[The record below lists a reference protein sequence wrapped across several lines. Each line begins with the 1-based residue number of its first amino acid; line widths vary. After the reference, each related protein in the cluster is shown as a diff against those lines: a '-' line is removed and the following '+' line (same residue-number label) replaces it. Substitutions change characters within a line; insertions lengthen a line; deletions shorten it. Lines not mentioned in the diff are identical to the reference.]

1 MSDGAP
7 VEAVTSL
14 GTYFSTPL
22 APTFP
27 LILLRR
33 ARTVDILV
41 HHAPFPFVDVV
52 SGLLPNDVGLIVYW
66 HADIVGYIWLKL
78 LVATAIKRTLQR
90 ANRIVVSDRSVLESS
105 PLLAPLVEK
114 SAVAPY
120 GVDVDF
126 WGDAVTLAIAIRR
139 ILDDPALAGR
149 LSEKNL
155 RRDRNEVS
163 PRSHADGSLIE

>member
-1 MSDGAP
+1 M
-7 VEAVTSL
+7 
-14 GTYFSTPL
+14 
-22 APTFP
+22 
-27 LILLRR
+27 LLRR

-41 HHAPFPFVDVV
+41 HHASFPFVDVV

-66 HADIVGYIWLKL
+66 HADIVGYTWLKS
-78 LVATAIKRTLQR
+78 LVTLAIKRTLQR

-149 LSEKNL
+149 LSEENL
-155 RRDRNEVS
+155 QRDRSEIS